1 MTMLD
6 GAPDCGVRRAAV
18 AGGKGGGLA
27 GGAPQ
32 DGAPQGE
39 ARGQGSVVREGVFMF
54 STRFYFKLTKSLV
67 RIKNPTSRA

>member
-18 AGGKGGGLA
+18 AGGEGRGLA

-32 DGAPQGE
+32 DGAPQAE
-39 ARGQGSVVREGVFMF
+39 ARGQG
-54 STRFYFKLTKSLV
+54 
-67 RIKNPTSRA
+67 